1 MKKYRL
7 DLKEILIDK
16 ENMSKELVDN
26 ITSVELVTMDDTLP
40 PQVLVE
46 QLRQLFDKLIGD
58 FFIKKGEWYGREI
71 DKENNLGKLE
81 DILEKYGIESV
92 EELDMKLANFD
103 NFMKGIKF
111 KTIEDLQN
119 ALNGKFIEVF
129 DEKNKIWQDM
139 VKKLTKTEK
148 DRDTWKRACELALK
162 EDYPNRN
169 IPKEDWNEHLEIEL
183 NYFYQQAKKE

>member
-58 FFIKKGEWYGREI
+58 FFIKKGE
-71 DKENNLGKLE
+71 
-81 DILEKYGIESV
+81 
-92 EELDMKLANFD
+92 
-103 NFMKGIKF
+103 
-111 KTIEDLQN
+111 
-119 ALNGKFIEVF
+119 
-129 DEKNKIWQDM
+129 
-139 VKKLTKTEK
+139 
-148 DRDTWKRACELALK
+148 
-162 EDYPNRN
+162 
-169 IPKEDWNEHLEIEL
+169 
-183 NYFYQQAKKE
+183 

>member
-71 DKENNLGKLE
+71 DKENK
-81 DILEKYGIESV
+81 
-92 EELDMKLANFD
+92 
-103 NFMKGIKF
+103 
-111 KTIEDLQN
+111 QN
-119 ALNGKFIEVF
+119 NS
-129 DEKNKIWQDM
+129 
-139 VKKLTKTEK
+139 
-148 DRDTWKRACELALK
+148 R
-162 EDYPNRN
+162 
-169 IPKEDWNEHLEIEL
+169 
-183 NYFYQQAKKE
+183 